1 MRSIRDVLAAVE
13 SHPLH
18 RYIGVETLHAEQ
30 GHSSFEIIVGSNT
43 VNTYGAFHGGVVY
56 TLCDMACY
64 VALMSELGEGEDA
77 VTHDIHVSLLRATK
91 IGDRIRFQG
100 KVIKRGR
107 NLGFM
112 EAEAYLGEQLIARA
126 AVTKS
131 ILQPKPPTSTLSE

>member
-18 RYIGVETLHAEQ
+18 RYIGVETIHAAQ
-30 GHSSFEIIVGSNT
+30 GRAHFEITVGSNT

-64 VALMSELGEGEDA
+64 AALMSELAEGEDA
-77 VTHDIHVSLLRATK
+77 VTHDIHVSLLRAAK

-112 EAEAYLGEQLIARA
+112 ESEAYLGEQLIARA
-126 AVTKS
+126 TVTKS
-131 ILQPKPPTSTLSE
+131 ILKTKTLPV

>member
-1 MRSIRDVLAAVE
+1 MRSIRDMLATVE

-18 RYIGVETLHAEQ
+18 RYIGVETLHAKQ
-30 GHSSFEIIVGSNT
+30 GRSHFEIVVGSNT
-43 VNTYGAFHGGVVY
+43 VNPYGVFHGGVVY

-64 VALMSELGEGEDA
+64 VALLSELASGEDA
-77 VTHDIHVSLLRATK
+77 VTHDIHVSVLRAAK

-131 ILQPKPPTSTLSE
+131 ILKPKPQTTTPSE

>member
-1 MRSIRDVLAAVE
+1 MRSLRDVLTAVE

-18 RYIGVETLHAEQ
+18 RYIGVETIHAEQ
-30 GHSSFEIIVGSNT
+30 GRAHFEITVGSNT

-64 VALMSELGEGEDA
+64 AALMSELTDGEDA
-77 VTHDIHVSLLRATK
+77 VTCDIHVSLLRAAK

-112 EAEAYLGEQLIARA
+112 ESEAYLDEQLIARA
-126 AVTKS
+126 TVTKS
-131 ILQPKPPTSTLSE
+131 ILKKKLSE